1 MSEIHQARTDRIEN
15 ILKPSRFF
23 GPASTRRAFMERLL
37 TVGGGAALG
46 VAAGAGML
54 GTRVKP
60 ALAATDSDILNFGN
74 AAVGAE
80 RIGIA
85 FYANALGMSA
95 SSGTFNVS
103 CDTAKGTLLNSAHR
117 AYFEAALNQE
127 TQHLNTLSSLGLTF
141 PITTFGF
148 PDGTFSSAKSMLAF
162 GEQLED
168 VFIGAYLGAIKV
180 SASVGHSLGIAVAE
194 LAAQILGIECEH
206 RVLIRDIAG
215 LTPPNDRFFE
225 GDQAP
230 GSDMTLGNTGPRS
243 TVYANG
249 DAAVLALLALGV
261 EPNKACP

>member
-1 MSEIHQARTDRIEN
+1 MSEGQQARIDRIEN
-15 ILKPSRFF
+15 ILKASRFL
-23 GPASTRRAFMERLL
+23 GPAGTRRAFMHRLL

-46 VAAGAGML
+46 VAAGAGAL
-54 GTRVKP
+54 GARMTP
-60 ALAATDSDILNFGN
+60 ALAATDGDILNFGS

-85 FYANALGMSA
+85 FYANALGMPA
-95 SSGTFNVS
+95 SSATFNVS
-103 CDTAKGTLLNSAHR
+103 CDTAKGSLLNSAHR
-117 AYFEAALNQE
+117 VYFEAALNQE

-141 PITTFGF
+141 PVTTFGF
-148 PDGTFSSAKSMLAF
+148 PDGTFGSAKSMLAL

-168 VFIGAYLGAIKV
+168 VFIGAYLGAV
-180 SASVGHSLGIAVAE
+180 RVGASVGDTLGVAVAE

-206 RVLIRDIAG
+206 RVLIRDIAA

-230 GSDMTLGNTGPRS
+230 GPDMTLGNTGPRS